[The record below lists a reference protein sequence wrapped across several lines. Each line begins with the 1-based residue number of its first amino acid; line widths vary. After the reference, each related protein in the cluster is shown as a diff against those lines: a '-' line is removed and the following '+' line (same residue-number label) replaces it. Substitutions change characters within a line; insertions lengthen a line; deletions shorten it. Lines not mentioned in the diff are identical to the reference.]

1 MKYDLSPLITLSIF
15 SIVLLALSVGPFT
28 LAVVAVNVGI
38 WVYFLLIRAAV
49 KKVEIKCEVF
59 PQRVF
64 TDEPVKCV
72 TTAIN
77 HSKLTLINARLVDFG
92 AENGYTVEQRSLDQE
107 LEMEERG
114 LGEKSSEGTIRP
126 EQKLSVKYTM
136 GFRTR
141 GEHTFQHIRFTQN
154 GIFGLFAVE
163 KTFSPKRSI
172 LVFPKILPI
181 DKFKTMLVD
190 PSEGEKSDFKLL
202 EDSSHI
208 VGVHEYSGEPFQRIH
223 WKVSAHLDKLMVKEY
238 EYTASSIIRMYVD
251 YNLPREVYARKVWSS
266 IRKDYEEYASI
277 AASGVVKYF
286 SEHGMEMTLKVLANK
301 IYEVRPQ
308 WTRKDYVPY
317 LDALARAS
325 GTDEPSDEL
334 LLEKVLK
341 KDMYSMSKNTTVVIF
356 SLYLTDSVIPE
367 LLTLRSRVSKLIAFV
382 MPYGFRMPY
391 HKKYRSFAILPQ
403 EIKKLKDQSAILME
417 NNVMVHVMM
426 DNESIDEVIRSYEK
440 NPLESR

>member
-1 MKYDLSPLITLSIF
+1 MKYELSPLITLSIF
-15 SIVLLALSVGPFT
+15 SLVLLALSVGPFT
-28 LAVVAVNVGI
+28 LFVAAVNVGI
-38 WVYFLLIRAAV
+38 WIYFFFMWSSV
-49 KKVEIKCEVF
+49 KKVEIEWEVF
-59 PQRVF
+59 PRRVF
-64 TDEPVKCV
+64 TDEPVECV
-72 TTAIN
+72 TRAVN
-77 HSKLTLINARLVDFG
+77 RSKFTLENLRLVDFG
-92 AENGYTVEQRSLDQE
+92 AENGYTMEAFD
-107 LEMEERG
+107 LEEKLNMEEIS
-114 LGEKSSEGTIRP
+114 LGEKNVYGTLKP
-126 EQKLSVKYTM
+126 GEKLVLTYTM

-141 GEHTFQHIRFTQN
+141 GEHKFLHIRLTQR
-154 GIFGLFAVE
+154 GIFGLFSIE
-163 KTFSPKRSI
+163 KTFSVKRSI

-181 DKFKTMLVD
+181 DKFKTMLID
-190 PSEGEKSDFKLL
+190 PSEGGKSDYKLL

-208 VGVHEYSGEPFQRIH
+208 VGVHEYNGEPFQRIH
-223 WKVSAHLDKLMVKEY
+223 WKISAHLNKLMVKEY
-238 EYTASSIIRMYVD
+238 EYTASSIVRMYVD

-277 AASGVVKYF
+277 AASGLVKYF
-286 SEHGMEMTLKVLANK
+286 SERGMQMTLKVLANK

-325 GTDEPSDEL
+325 GTDEPTDEL

-341 KDMYSMSKNTTVVIF
+341 KDMYSMSKNATVVIF
-356 SLYLTDSVIPE
+356 SLYLTDAVVPE
-367 LLTLRSRVSKLIAFV
+367 LLTLRGRVSKLIAFV

-403 EIKKLKDQSAILME
+403 EIKKLKDQSAVLME

-440 NPLESR
+440 NPLEYR